1 MRKRNISCSDKPLRR
16 LGASQGQS
24 IIEFAL
30 MVPILAVVLI
40 GILDLGRVYYAYIAV
55 VNSGREGARYGAAH
69 PPRFCADSNS
79 TGVQAIVRHTRDE
92 ASSSGGLNPAQL
104 TVNVLCPTGL
114 NAFGEPIM
122 VETRYSF
129 QMVTASLL
137 GAGPIGLYSSA
148 QMKIFSQT
156 PE

>member
-1 MRKRNISCSDKPLRR
+1 
-16 LGASQGQS
+16 
-24 IIEFAL
+24 

-69 PPRFCADSNS
+69 PPKFCADPHSN
-79 TGVQAIVRHTRDE
+79 GVVAIVRHTRDE

-104 TVNVLCPTGL
+104 SVNVLCPTGQ
-114 NAFGEPIM
+114 NTFGEPIM